1 MSAANHPYL
10 HREVVL
16 TSKHQKLDL
25 IAPPFRSLLNVAM
38 RELPLDT
45 DQFGTFSGE
54 KERTLSQ
61 YESAVAKARLG
72 IESSGIALAIA
83 SEGAIGSDPQIPL
96 LNSDLE
102 LLVFVDSQ
110 AELVIAQSY
119 RSFEIVA
126 VTKECSAGDDLSEF
140 LNSADFPNHGL
151 IVRAICDGVVRAVKG
166 ITDINTLK
174 DAISSLISASDAGSV
189 IVESDLR
196 AHYSPSRRANIA
208 KAAQL
213 LAERVHAQCPGCHT
227 PGWGVVSYER
237 GLACSECGVEDGNAV
252 RAEILGCITC
262 DFTQAGK
269 TLATSIDPARCME
282 CNP

>member
-1 MSAANHPYL
+1 MSACNHPYL
-10 HREVVL
+10 NREVVL
-16 TSKHQKLDL
+16 TSQHQKLDL
-25 IAPPFRSLLNVAM
+25 IAPPFHLLLNTTM

-61 YESAVAKARLG
+61 YECAVAKARLG

-102 LLVFVDSQ
+102 LLVFIDSQ

-126 VTKECSAGDDLSEF
+126 VTKHCVAGDDLSEF
-140 LNSADFPNHGL
+140 LSSADFPNHGL
-151 IVRAICDGVVRAVKG
+151 IVRGICDGVVRAIKG
-166 ITDINTLK
+166 ITDLNTLK
-174 DAISSLISASDAGSV
+174 DAISSLSSASDAGSV

-196 AHYSPSRRANIA
+196 AHYSPSRSATACRASA
-208 KAAQL
+208 L
-213 LAERVHAQCPGCHT
+213 PMSWVSHA
-227 PGWGVVSYER
+227 R
-237 GLACSECGVEDGNAV
+237 
-252 RAEILGCITC
+252 LGCC
-262 DFTQAGK
+262 F
-269 TLATSIDPARCME
+269 
-282 CNP
+282 